1 MNPLD
6 NFHDIK
12 RKADLE
18 KDGMKRNTK
27 EVLSSHG
34 LTHSSLLKVVMC
46 TLGGKFLKNDT
57 RVIDVTSKYHFAE

>member
-1 MNPLD
+1 
-6 NFHDIK
+6 
-12 RKADLE
+12 
-18 KDGMKRNTK
+18 MKRNTK

-57 RVIDVTSKYHFAE
+57 RVIDVTSKYHFTE